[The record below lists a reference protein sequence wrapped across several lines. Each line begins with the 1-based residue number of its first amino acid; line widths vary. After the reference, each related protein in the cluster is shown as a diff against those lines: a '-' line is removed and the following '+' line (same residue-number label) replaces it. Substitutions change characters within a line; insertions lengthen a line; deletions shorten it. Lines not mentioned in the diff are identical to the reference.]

1 MNNQFNP
8 FEPLSNK
15 LKKIEEKLSE
25 QNKLLTE
32 IHERSS
38 PPPSNSVRYICKAE
52 AASTAGV
59 SLSTIDN
66 WRRAKKISSYKFD
79 SAVRFMYDE
88 FIEFLASQKKAS

>member
-1 MNNQFNP
+1 MNNNP
-8 FEPLSNK
+8 FETLTEN
-15 LKKIEEKLSE
+15 LKKIEFKLSE
-25 QNKLLTE
+25 QSKLLTK

-38 PPPSNSVRYICKAE
+38 PPPNSVRYICKAE

-66 WRRAKKISSYKFD
+66 WRRSKRIASYKFD
-79 SAVRFMYDE
+79 TAVRFKYDE